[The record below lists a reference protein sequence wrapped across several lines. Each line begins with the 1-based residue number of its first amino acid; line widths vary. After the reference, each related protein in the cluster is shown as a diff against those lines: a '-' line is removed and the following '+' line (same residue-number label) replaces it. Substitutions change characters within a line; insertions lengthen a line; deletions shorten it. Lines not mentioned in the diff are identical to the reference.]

1 MNNYFSHDSNARN
14 SSKMLQVR
22 MKVGAIGYAIYFMLL
37 ERLRDEDDY
46 TSVKDYNAIAFDLRV
61 DASQIK
67 AVVEDFGLFAFTD
80 DGKYFYSEGFN
91 KRMALKDAKSRRR
104 SEAGKKGAKSRWD
117 GNSKANPSTGEE
129 ESKPKPSQ
137 KNSNAMAMPS
147 DSDGKESKVKESKVK
162 DKKTIRPNSDKP
174 KYGPDDQPY
183 QIAQHL
189 LKAIRDNDPDF
200 SPKGDERKLQ
210 TWANDIRLAHTQDG
224 HAYDKL
230 DGMVDWCQHDDFW
243 KSNILSGAKLRKQ
256 FDQMKMQAASR
267 GRGGSKPTRAK
278 ETLPDWAQKTP
289 DKPADKTKGLS
300 PDKQAEL
307 DARIKKFKAKRAP
320 EEAQA

>member
-104 SEAGKKGAKSRWD
+104 SEAGKKGANSRWN

-289 DKPADKTKGLS
+289 DKLADKTKGLS